1 MFGNDPSYDVP
12 DTRETA
18 ILMLLRSFR
27 FWAVAAVGLVLL
39 GFGGWR
45 LLAADDGRRS
55 APTAI
60 AVTVGDIEDVVSAL
74 GSLQPLNYVDVG
86 TQVSGQLQKI
96 HVDFGDNVNKG
107 DLLAEIDPTVYQARV
122 GADEAQL
129 LVLKAQV
136 NERKAQQTLAQQ
148 QLKRQKD
155 LLAVRATSRDAFD
168 MAEATLAGL
177 EAQLEALRAQIQQT
191 EATLKGNQANLSYTK
206 IYAPMAG
213 TVVSIT
219 ARQGQTL
226 NANQAAP
233 IILQVAD
240 LDTMTVRTQVSEADV
255 SRLKIGMPA
264 YFTTLGNPDRRRFGK
279 LRQILPTPQ
288 LVNNVVLYDALFD
301 VSNPDRDLLPQMTA
315 QVFFVVGSAKNVP
328 LVPMAAVR
336 NLGRGAERRQVV
348 DVLKPDGTTEQR
360 TVELGVATRTQ
371 AEVKSGLAAGD
382 RVLLATSTP
391 AAAPEQQGGSRGRTP
406 RL

>member
-1 MFGNDPSYDVP
+1 MP
-12 DTRETA
+12 
-18 ILMLLRSFR
+18 LRSFK
-27 FWAVAAVGLVLL
+27 FWSVAIVGLVLL

-45 LLAADDGRRS
+45 LFAADDGRRA
-55 APTAI
+55 APAAI
-60 AVTVGDIEDVVSAL
+60 TVTVGDIEDVVSAL
-74 GSLQPLNYVDVG
+74 GALQPLNYVDVG
-86 TQVSGQLQKI
+86 TQVSGQLQRI
-96 HVDFGDNVNKG
+96 HVDFGDNVKKG

-136 NERKAQQTLAQQ
+136 NERKAQQTLAQR

-177 EAQLEALRAQIQQT
+177 EAQLEALQAQIQQT

-255 SRLKIGMPA
+255 TRLKVGMPA

-288 LVNNVVLYDALFD
+288 LANNVVLYDALFD
-301 VSNPDRDLLPQMTA
+301 VDNPDRDLLPQMTA

-336 NLGRGAERRQVV
+336 SMGGGADRKQVV
-348 DVLKPDGTTEQR
+348 DVLKADGSNER
-360 TVELGVATRTQ
+360 RAIELGVVTRTQ
-371 AEVKSGLAAGD
+371 AEVRSGVAVGE
-382 RVLLATSTP
+382 RVLLASP
-391 AAAPEQQGGSRGRTP
+391 AVAVPQRQGGSRPGTP
-406 RL
+406 RP